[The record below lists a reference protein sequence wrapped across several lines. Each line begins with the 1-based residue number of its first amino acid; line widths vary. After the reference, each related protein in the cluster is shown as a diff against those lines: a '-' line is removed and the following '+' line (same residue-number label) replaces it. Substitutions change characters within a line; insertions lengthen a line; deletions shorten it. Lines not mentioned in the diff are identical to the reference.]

1 MDRAAIAFLIVT
13 TATYAAVAVQ
23 DLRQRTVSN
32 VLCVGIA
39 LLGVARWA
47 VLFQLAP
54 AAWALTVAIT
64 LFAIGIG
71 LFALGWLGGGD
82 VKLISA
88 TALLIGGPTD
98 TLRFLFLMS
107 LIGSALAL
115 ALLID
120 MKFGRFYR
128 VVGPT
133 LADRTTPSSDHAKVP
148 YAVAVAIAAS
158 IVLFLQYQHA

>member
-1 MDRAAIAFLIVT
+1 MAMTLLAAVVAIYMV
-13 TATYAAVAVQ
+13 VAVQ
-23 DLRQRTVSN
+23 DLRQRRVSN

-54 AAWALTVAIT
+54 AVWALAAAVT
-64 LFAIGIG
+64 LFGIGIG

-115 ALLID
+115 VLLID

-128 VVGPT
+128 VAGP
-133 LADRTTPSSDHAKVP
+133 TTPSSDHAKVP